1 MLEPTF
7 IKVPFNFSFE
17 NSFCDDYVTEK
28 FFKVLEYDI
37 IPVVLGSG
45 NYSKMAPTK
54 SFIDATQFKSPK
66 KLADYLTY
74 LDKNITAYAEYFEW
88 KKYFSVSWYTRVF
101 CQLCKALNDD
111 TMPIKTYPNLEKWWL
126 NASHCIQKGNF
137 SWTKTPKVP
146 LK

>member
-1 MLEPTF
+1 M
-7 IKVPFNFSFE
+7 
-17 NSFCDDYVTEK
+17 TEK

-54 SFIDATQFKSPK
+54 SYIDATQFESPK

-88 KKYFSVSWYTRVF
+88 KNIFQFLGTLGYFASCVKLLMMTQ
-101 CQLCKALNDD
+101 CQ
-111 TMPIKTYPNLEKWWL
+111 
-126 NASHCIQKGNF
+126 
-137 SWTKTPKVP
+137 
-146 LK
+146 